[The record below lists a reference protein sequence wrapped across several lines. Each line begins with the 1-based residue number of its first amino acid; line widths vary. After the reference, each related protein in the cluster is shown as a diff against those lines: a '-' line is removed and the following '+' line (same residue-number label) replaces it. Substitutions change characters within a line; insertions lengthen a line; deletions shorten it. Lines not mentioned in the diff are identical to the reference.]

1 MKIEKIIKQYDEMK
15 KELKLLDFQLSRF
28 EGITEEDVIDT
39 MTFSHPEGDKVM
51 TSGTTDKTFSIAT
64 KYKNIVEKE
73 NDEWYEFLIRRRI
86 HLSEEVDFFEQCID
100 SVSHSDIVKAIFIQK
115 MSWTEVERLFSLS
128 HAAVGK
134 YRKQALKELEEIYFT
149 RDKQLESYLLS

>member
-1 MKIEKIIKQYDEMK
+1 MRAEEMVKKYDEIK

-39 MTFSHPEGDKVM
+39 MTFSHPDGDKVV
-51 TSGTTDKTFSIAT
+51 TSGTTDKTFSIAS
-64 KYKNIVEKE
+64 KYKRIMERE

-86 HLSEEVDFFEQCID
+86 HLSEEIEFFEQSIEA
-100 SVSHSDIVKAIFIQK
+100 VSHNDIARAIFVQK
-115 MSWTEVERLFSLS
+115 MSWTEVESLFSLS

-134 YRKQALKELEEIYFT
+134 YRKQALKELEEIYIT